1 MIGLL
6 KKIYNKLH
14 IIQNIYIKNKFFL
27 NKKTYA
33 MEGEDLEI
41 VNILKNINNG
51 FYVDAGGYHPIDRNN
66 TYLLYKRNWRGI
78 NIDLSKFSID
88 LFNFTRP
95 LDINNDATQVNR
107 FALGLI
113 HY

>member
-1 MIGLL
+1 MIDLL

-41 VNILKNINNG
+41 VKILENINNDK
-51 FYVDAGGYHPIDRNN
+51 FCLEILEAIFPQLKYFKIFAKLNSYSSQVLKELDFIFIISLLVIDQTDNVDYF
-66 TYLLYKRNWRGI
+66 LYK
-78 NIDLSKFSID
+78 
-88 LFNFTRP
+88 FNT
-95 LDINNDATQVNR
+95 
-107 FALGLI
+107 
-113 HY
+113 

>member
-41 VNILKNINNG
+41 VKILKNINNG
-51 FYVDAGGYHPIDRNN
+51 FYVDAGGYQACGYRRK
-66 TYLLYKRNWRGI
+66 YAGCGRC
-78 NIDLSKFSID
+78 
-88 LFNFTRP
+88 
-95 LDINNDATQVNR
+95 
-107 FALGLI
+107 
-113 HY
+113 